1 MMPPDPDD
9 SAPLA
14 PSCPL
19 PFSDYDRVVLAHGG
33 GGRVMRRLIR
43 ELFVREFGGDELR
56 RGHDGAVLRPRGP
69 IALTTD
75 AFTVSPRS
83 FPGGDIGSLSVHGT
97 VNDLAMCGARP
108 IALAASFI
116 LEEGLPLGE
125 LASLVASMA
134 AAARACSV
142 EITTGDTKV
151 VERGSGDGIYITTT
165 GVGELLCAEPLGPER
180 LSPGDGIL
188 VSGPVGDHGVAVMA
202 AREGLSF
209 EPPLLSDAAS
219 VVGPALALIEAG
231 LDVRCLRDPTRG
243 GLASALAEI
252 AADAGLGMT
261 IDAAAVPIAPAVA
274 DACELLGLD
283 PLYVACEGRFVAFVP
298 ASQVADALAILRRE
312 GCPAAAIIGEVGAG
326 ETTDGGGGGVLLTG
340 ETGGQRR
347 LDLLSGEQLPRI
359 C

>member
-1 MMPPDPDD
+1 MNPDPE
-9 SAPLA
+9 SASPTL
-14 PSCPL
+14 SCPL

-43 ELFVREFGGDELR
+43 DLFVREFGGDELR
-56 RGHDGAVLRPRGP
+56 RGHDGAVLRPTGP

-75 AFTVSPRS
+75 AFTVSPRR
-83 FPGGDIGSLSVHGT
+83 FPGGDIGSLAVHGT

-116 LEEGLPLGE
+116 LEEGLPLEE
-125 LASLVASMA
+125 LATLVVSMA
-134 AAARACSV
+134 AAARACDV

-165 GVGELLCAEPLGPER
+165 GVGELLRPEPIGPER
-180 LSPGDGIL
+180 LCPGDAIL
-188 VSGPVGDHGVAVMA
+188 LSGPVGDHGVAVMA
-202 AREGLSF
+202 AREGLTF
-209 EPPLLSDAAS
+209 EPPLQSDAAS
-219 VVGPALALIEAG
+219 VVTPALALIEAG

-252 AADAGLGMT
+252 AGDAGLGMT
-261 IDAAAVPIAPAVA
+261 IQEAAIPIEAAVG

-283 PLYVACEGRFVAFVP
+283 PLYVACEGRFIAFVP
-298 ASQVADALAILRRE
+298 ARDVAEALTILRRE
-312 GCPAAAIIGEVGAG
+312 GCPAAARIGEVGPRTPTARSGG
-326 ETTDGGGGGVLLTG
+326 EVILVTA
-340 ETGGQRR
+340 TGGQRH